1 MTLKSYLYLVL
12 AVANLSMLSG
22 CKNQAYFFVS
32 PFNGN
37 NLEYHPIPK
46 HGDSIH
52 TAIYSSLTY
61 SNGSANESG
70 TDYLW
75 SLHSSVHAAHQ
86 YDNVQFHYGLGLTLG
101 SYTMGRWPVDTVPYP
116 PAYPGPQYN
125 NATAP
130 AVQLNAYSGPHFFG
144 GVGFQ
149 GGINGVTPF
158 ENGEWRYLGIET
170 AVTQEFGNYLAVRKQ
185 LPDSIVTLLNRSPLF
200 ATVGITTELVGHT
213 RQGEF
218 GFKWA
223 LGYALG
229 HSYSNPGV
237 GDGNGN
243 PLRYKYFNFTFHY
256 TYRRFTSYLQIND
269 ATKASLVFLGVDYRL
284 WAR

>member
-1 MTLKSYLYLVL
+1 MRKKRYLYLVPVF
-12 AVANLSMLSG
+12 AGLSMLPG

-37 NLEYHPIPK
+37 NLEYQPIPK
-46 HGDSIH
+46 LGDSIH

-61 SNGSANESG
+61 SSGSANYTG
-70 TDYLW
+70 NDDLW
-75 SLHSSVHAAHQ
+75 SLHSSIHAAHQ

-101 SYTMGRWPVDTVPYP
+101 SYTMGRWEVDTTPYP
-116 PAYPGPQYN
+116 PTYSGPPYN
-125 NATAP
+125 NAMAP
-130 AVQLNAYSGPHFFG
+130 AIQLNAYSGPHFFG
-144 GVGFQ
+144 GVTFQ
-149 GGINGVTPF
+149 GGINGVMPI
-158 ENGEWRYLGIET
+158 EHGEWRYLGIET
-170 AVTQEFGNYLAVRKQ
+170 SVTQEFGNYLAVRKQ

-200 ATVGITTELVGHT
+200 ATVGINTELVGHT

-229 HSYSNPGV
+229 HLYSNPGV
-237 GDGNGN
+237 DDGNGN

-256 TYRRFTSYLQIND
+256 TYRRFTSYVQINS
-269 ATKASLVFLGVDYRL
+269 ATYANTVFLGLDYRL
-284 WAR
+284 WAH